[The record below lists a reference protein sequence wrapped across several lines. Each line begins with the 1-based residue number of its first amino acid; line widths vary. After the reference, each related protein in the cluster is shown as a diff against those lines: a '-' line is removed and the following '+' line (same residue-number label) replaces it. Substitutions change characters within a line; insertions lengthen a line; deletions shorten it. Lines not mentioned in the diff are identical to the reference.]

1 MKKLH
6 REDDKMISKK
16 MQQEVAGSS
25 AIRAMFLEGK
35 EMAAKIGAE
44 NVYDFSLGNP
54 MTPVPAEYNQAII
67 DAVQTESSLELH
79 GYMDNAGYPETR
91 QAVADNLNKRFG
103 TVFESRHITM
113 TVGAAGALNI
123 VFKAILDPGDE
134 VLAFAPYFGEYRG
147 YVANHQGILKE
158 VAPDTETFQPD
169 FADFERKI
177 TEKTKAVIINNP
189 VNPTG
194 VVYSEETIQTMAG
207 IMDAK
212 QKEYGHEIYM
222 VSDEPYRELVYDGC
236 QAPFLTKYYDNTFV
250 TYSFSKSLSI
260 PGERIGY
267 VAVSPSIADCEQV
280 CSALSVA
287 NRILGFVNAPSL
299 MQKAVAKAIDAT
311 TDVAYYDRNRKL
323 IYDKLISLGF
333 TCAKPQGAFYLFIK
347 SPEAEEKKFVEMA
360 KKHHILLVGGT
371 TFSCPGY
378 VRLAYCVSYEMIERS
393 LPAFE
398 KLAEE
403 TLGL

>member
-1 MKKLH
+1 
-6 REDDKMISKK
+6 
-16 MQQEVAGSS
+16 
-25 AIRAMFLEGK
+25 
-35 EMAAKIGAE
+35 MAAKIGAE

-91 QAVADNLNKRFG
+91 KAVADNLNKRFG
-103 TVFESRHITM
+103 TDFEGKHITM

-123 VFKAILDPGDE
+123 VFKSILDPGDE
-134 VLAFAPYFGEYRG
+134 VLALAPYFGEYRG

-158 VAPDTETFQPD
+158 VAPNTDTFQPD
-169 FADFERKI
+169 FEDLKSKI

-194 VVYSEETIQTMAG
+194 VVYSEETIQTIAG
-207 IMDAK
+207 IMDEK
-212 QKEYGHEIYM
+212 QKAYGHEIYM
-222 VSDEPYRELVYDGC
+222 VSDEPYRELVYDGNNV
-236 QAPFLTKYYDNTFV
+236 PFLTKYYDNTFV

-267 VAVSPSIADCEQV
+267 VAVSPSMAGCEQA

-299 MQKAVAKAIDAT
+299 MQKALTQAIDAT

-323 IYDKLISLGF
+323 IYDKLIELGF

-347 SPEAEEKKFVEMA
+347 SPDADEKAFVQTA
-360 KKHHILLVGGT
+360 KKYHILLVGGT

-398 KLAEE
+398 ELAKEY
-403 TLGL
+403 GL

>member
-267 VAVSPSIADCEQV
+267 VAVSPGIADCEQV

>member
-1 MKKLH
+1 
-6 REDDKMISKK
+6 MISKK

-54 MTPVPAEYNQAII
+54 MTPVPKEFEEAITDLI
-67 DAVQTESSLELH
+67 QTEDSLALH

-91 QAVADNLNKRFG
+91 KVIADNLNERFG
-103 TVFESRHITM
+103 TDFEGKHITM

-123 VFKAILDPGDE
+123 VFRAILDPGDE
-134 VLAFAPYFGEYRG
+134 VLALAPYFGEYRG
-147 YVANHQGILKE
+147 YTGNHQGVLKE
-158 VAPDTETFQPD
+158 VAPNTETFQPD
-169 FADFERKI
+169 MDDFKQKI

-194 VVYSEETIQTMAG
+194 VIYSEETIRTMAA
-207 IMDAK
+207 IMSEK
-212 QKEYGHEIYM
+212 QNEYGHEIYM
-222 VSDEPYRELVYDGC
+222 VSDEPYRELVYDGNEV
-236 QAPFLTKYYDNTFV
+236 PFLTKYYDNTFV
-250 TYSFSKSLSI
+250 TYSFSKSLSV

-287 NRILGFVNAPSL
+287 NRVLGFVNAPSL
-299 MQKAVAKAIDAT
+299 MQKAVARAIHAT
-311 TDVAYYDRNRKL
+311 TDVAYYDRNRRL
-323 IYDKLISLGF
+323 IYDKLTELGF
-333 TCAKPQGAFYLFIK
+333 TCSKPQGAFYLFIK
-347 SPEAEEKKFVEMA
+347 SPDVDEKKFVETA
-360 KKHHILLVGGT
+360 KKYHILLVGGKS
-371 TFSCPGY
+371 FSCPGY

-403 TLGL
+403 YGLGK

>member
-1 MKKLH
+1 
-6 REDDKMISKK
+6 MISKK
-16 MQQEVAGSS
+16 MQQQVAGSS

-54 MTPVPAEYNQAII
+54 MTPIPAEFNQAMLDLI
-67 DAVQTESSLELH
+67 QTEGSLELH
-79 GYMDNAGYPETR
+79 GYMDNAGYPEVR
-91 QAVADNLNKRFG
+91 KVIADDLNKRFG
-103 TVFESRHITM
+103 TDFEGKHITM

-123 VFKAILDPGDE
+123 VLKAILDPEDE
-134 VLAFAPYFGEYRG
+134 VLALAPYFGEYRG
-147 YVANHQGILKE
+147 YTANHQGVLKE
-158 VAPDTETFQPD
+158 VAPDTDTFQPD
-169 FADFERKI
+169 LEDLKAKI

-194 VVYSEETIQTMAG
+194 VIYSEETIQKMAS
-207 IMDAK
+207 IMREK
-212 QKEYGHEIYM
+212 EKEYGHEIYM
-222 VSDEPYRELVYDGC
+222 VSDEPYRELVYDGNKV
-236 QAPFLTKYYDNTFV
+236 PFLTKYYDNTFV

-267 VAVSPSIADCEQV
+267 VAVSPSIADCEEV

-287 NRILGFVNAPSL
+287 NRIMGFVNAPSL
-299 MQKAVAKAIDAT
+299 MQKAVAKSINAT
-311 TDVAYYDRNRKL
+311 TDVAYYDRNRQLIYNKL
-323 IYDKLISLGF
+323 IELGF
-333 TCAKPQGAFYLFIK
+333 TCSKPQGAFYLFIK
-347 SPEAEEKKFVEMA
+347 SPDVDEKKFVETA
-360 KKHHILLVGGT
+360 KKYHILLVGGT

-398 KLAEE
+398 KLAAEYK
-403 TLGL
+403 LS

>member
-1 MKKLH
+1 
-6 REDDKMISKK
+6 MISKT
-16 MQQEVAGSS
+16 MQQQIAGSS

-35 EMAAKIGAE
+35 EMAAKLGAE

-54 MTPVPAEYNQAII
+54 MTPIPEEFNQAMLDLI
-67 DAVQTESSLELH
+67 QTESSLELH

-91 QAVADNLNKRFG
+91 KIIADNLNKRFG
-103 TVFESRHITM
+103 TDFEGKHITM

-123 VFKAILDPGDE
+123 VFKAILDPEDE
-134 VLAFAPYFGEYRG
+134 VLALAPYFGEYRG
-147 YVANHQGILKE
+147 YTSNHQGILKE
-158 VAPDTETFQPD
+158 VAPDTATFQPD
-169 FADFERKI
+169 LKDFENKI
-177 TEKTKAVIINNP
+177 TAKTKAVIINNP

-194 VVYSEETIQTMAG
+194 VIYSEETIEKMAS
-207 IMDAK
+207 IMRKK
-212 QKEYGHEIYM
+212 QEEYGHEIYM
-222 VSDEPYRELVYDGC
+222 VSDEPYRELVYDGNKV
-236 QAPFLTKYYDNTFV
+236 PFLTKYYDNTFV

-287 NRILGFVNAPSL
+287 NRIMGFVNAPSL
-299 MQKAVAKAIDAT
+299 MQKAVARAIDAT
-311 TDVAYYDRNRKL
+311 TDVAYYDRNRQL
-323 IYDKLISLGF
+323 IYNKLVELGF
-333 TCAKPQGAFYLFIK
+333 TCSKPQGAFYLFIK
-347 SPEAEEKKFVEMA
+347 SPDADEKKFVEAA
-360 KKHHILLVGGT
+360 KKYHILLVGGT

-398 KLAEE
+398 KLAAEYD
-403 TLGL
+403 LA